1 MDLQKQKYEN
11 ISYERKIIRKYL
23 VIPQLK
29 ATNILVIRDISKQSI
44 SIKRKF
50 NLLNIVQSF

>member
-23 VIPQLK
+23 VIPPLK

-44 SIKRKF
+44 SYKEK
-50 NLLNIVQSF
+50 V